1 MLEKI
6 TKFFIDEL
14 FLFFRGTKFLSNRII
29 AFTVFV
35 LILCRG
41 SILMD

>member
-14 FLFFRGTKFLSNRII
+14 FLFFRRAKFLSNRIV
-29 AFTVFV
+29 AFTVLV
-35 LILCRG
+35 LILCSG
-41 SILMD
+41 SVPMD